1 MSEVRRHIAVVTG
14 SRADYGLLFWPMK
27 RLLAETAFRLSI
39 VVTGMHLAPEFGKT
53 VDQFAADGFELAA
66 QVPTLD
72 ADDSAA
78 GMARAIGRGV
88 AGMTEALQ
96 RLKPDLVLL
105 LGDRFEIFAA
115 AQAAFVLRIPIAHLC
130 GGDVT
135 NGALDDAF
143 RHSISKMA
151 SLHFPTNADAV
162 QRLRQLGE
170 TEDRIHN
177 IGSTGLDFLKHRKPL
192 TRAALEA
199 ALGHALA
206 PRYLLAVFHPAT
218 LDPVPSLDQLEAL
231 LQALRDLPPEIGIVF
246 TLANADAEG
255 RAINAAIQAFA
266 KTRLGAHAHASL
278 GSDRFLALMAH
289 AAALVGNSS
298 SGLYEAPS
306 LGTPSINIGNRQ
318 DGRLRAAAVI
328 DSVPETEAIADAI
341 RKAMAMPHEPVANPY
356 GDGHASEKLVEALKQ
371 HGDWPALVFKTFQTL
386 PVSPGPKPRSAHR
399 SRARAGVRPSR

>member
-1 MSEVRRHIAVVTG
+1 MTERRHIAVVSG

-27 RLLAETAFRLSI
+27 RLSAESSFRLSI
-39 VVTGMHLAPEFGKT
+39 IVTGMHLAPEFGQT
-53 VDQFAADGFELAA
+53 VDQFAADGFEVDAR
-66 QVPTLD
+66 VPTLD
-72 ADDSAA
+72 EEDSA
-78 GMARAIGRGV
+78 GGVARAIGRGV
-88 AGMTEALQ
+88 TGMTEALQ
-96 RLKPDLVLL
+96 RLRPDLVLL

-151 SLHFPTNADAV
+151 GLHFPTNADAV

-170 TEDRIHN
+170 TEDRIYN
-177 IGSTGLDFLKHRKPL
+177 IGSTGLDYLKQRKPL
-192 TRAALEA
+192 TRVELES

-206 PRYLLAVFHPAT
+206 ARYLLAVFHPAT
-218 LDPVPSLDQLEAL
+218 LDPVPTLDQFDAL
-231 LQALRDLPPEIGIVF
+231 LQALRGLPPEIGIVF

-255 RAINAAIQAFA
+255 RAINAAIETFV
-266 KTRLGAHAHASL
+266 KTRPGAHAHASL
-278 GSDRFLALMAH
+278 GSDRYLGLMAQ

-306 LGTPSINIGNRQ
+306 LGTPSVNIGNRQ
-318 DGRLRAAAVI
+318 DGRLRASTVI
-328 DSVPETEAIADAI
+328 DSVPETEAITDAI
-341 RKAMAMPHEPVANPY
+341 RKALAMPHDPMVNPY
-356 GDGHASEKLVEALKQ
+356 GDGDASERLVDALLQ

-386 PVSPGPKPRSAHR
+386 PVGPGAKPRRAGW
-399 SRARAGVRPSR
+399 SRARAGLRPSR